1 MTINQLFSH
10 KPPRDLVIKM
20 LKLVGISNFE
30 NKSSIFS
37 KQDICINT
45 ETSKNEWN
53 KIFKELKKY
62 YLECK
67 YKKYCNEITK
77 NKIVNVI
84 RQCLKI
90 YSMSIEGKEKYIKGK
105 KVLHYSII
113 NIECKTNITPKKCVV
128 VFD

>member
-30 NKSSIFS
+30 SKNSIFS
-37 KQDICINT
+37 KQDIRIDT
-45 ETSKNEWN
+45 ETSQSEWN

-67 YKKYCNEITK
+67 YKKYCDELTK

-84 RQCLKI
+84 RQCLKN
-90 YSMSIEGKEKYIKGK
+90 YNMSIEGKEKYIKGK

-113 NIECKTNITPKKCVV
+113 MIECKTNVTPKKCVV